1 MARLHLDTDLGGE
14 IDDLCALAMLLG
26 WPGVELLAVTTV
38 ADDRGRRAGVARY
51 AFDTVG
57 ERAYNG
63 LTIAY
68 LYA

>member
-1 MARLHLDTDLGGE
+1 
-14 IDDLCALAMLLG
+14 MLLG
-26 WPGVELLAVTTV
+26 WPGVGLLAVTTV
-38 ADDRGRRAGVARY
+38 ADDRGRRAGYARY

-63 LTIAY
+63 LTTAY